1 MGLAGLG
8 NEIMIAYGLA
18 LQTTTTELGLAKGTG
33 LEPEQVQVWDLGRSL
48 STDLHD
54 YLQNFLPP
62 QTWRDLAFIT
72 IAQGPGGFTGTRI
85 GMVTARTLAQQLQ
98 IPLFPFST
106 LATVAWQ
113 TAQHEEFS
121 TPWIAVDYPARRG
134 ELFGGI
140 YRVTSEGVET
150 AQGDER
156 YTPEQ
161 WEQTLAA
168 FPHFCQRVTA
178 SEQLGHTVGALFTLG
193 AMGYGGGDRPHWAR
207 AKPFYGQHPV

>member
-1 MGLAGLG
+1 MT
-8 NEIMIAYGLA
+8 YGLA

-33 LEPEQVQVWDLGRSL
+33 LEPEQVQVWELGRSL

-54 YLQNFLPP
+54 YLQHFLPP
-62 QTWRDLAFIT
+62 QTWQDLAFLA

-98 IPLFPFST
+98 IPLFAFST
-106 LATVAWQ
+106 LAPIAWQ
-113 TAQHEEFS
+113 TAQAAAFS

-140 YRVTSEGVET
+140 YHVTPQGVET
-150 AQGDER
+150 AQGDDR

-161 WEQTLAA
+161 WEQVVAA
-168 FPHFCQRVTA
+168 FPQACQRVTA
-178 SEQLGHTVGALFTLG
+178 GEHLGQTVGALFTLG